1 MRYVY
6 YNYSGRPARVMLD
19 DKELPESCEVY
30 DTQRKKLVRS
40 EWVKDDVFF
49 NTHLAQEISR
59 EEFEALLSGLSGYV
73 VGCCSFDK
81 LGTDERAACVDIV
94 TVGGAVSPVHAAA
107 ELPLAPVTAIVK
119 SGEEIVG
126 VGAIKRARPGYA
138 AGRAQRSGY
147 AFDPDMNELGYV
159 AVQEK
164 HWGYGL
170 SSRLVES
177 LLAKHVGPLWATTDN
192 DTMKKTLERAG
203 FARKG
208 HEWDGERG
216 CLSLWIKN

>member
-19 DKELPESCEVY
+19 DKDLPEFCEVY
-30 DTQRKKLVRS
+30 DPQRKKLVRS

-49 NTHLAQEISR
+49 NTHLAQEISG
-59 EEFEALLSGLSGYV
+59 EEFEVVLNALSGYV
-73 VGCCSFDK
+73 VDNCSFNK
-81 LGTDERAACVDIV
+81 LGKEERAACVDIV
-94 TVGGAVSPVHAAA
+94 TAGGAVSPVHAEA

-138 AGRAQRSGY
+138 AGRAQKSGY
-147 AFDPDMNELGYV
+147 AFDPNMNELGYV
-159 AVQEK
+159 AVQRK
-164 HWGYGL
+164 HWDHGL
-170 SSRLVES
+170 SARLVEV
-177 LLAKHVGPLWATTDN
+177 LLSKHVGPLWATTDN
-192 DTMKKTLERAG
+192 DAMKPTLERAG
-203 FARKG
+203 FVRKG

-216 CLSLWIKN
+216 CLSLWIKD